1 VWVNKSVRSSPSSF
15 FKTFSYFCLFACKK
29 RLTRASKE
37 GANLKRILA
46 VILLAAFL
54 SAAAFCDTF
63 TDNFTNT
70 NYIDAG
76 SSTITST
83 TTSSTSGIDT
93 SNQKIS
99 MPFQPF
105 TNLGTSIAT
114 YLQNTGASTFASV
127 NAICYGS
134 QPYGSASGYWLIGA
148 NNATIVGTS
157 NVKLLQF
164 DGTNFTQLQGDVSGL
179 TGGAAFNI
187 INILYANNY
196 FWLLNNNSCYQYA
209 HLSSTPYLTD
219 WTTSNKNFSGT
230 PPPYNLFSAGAFN
243 GSYFVFGSSNGAIN
257 RTDGVTTPWADLSS
271 TFATGVA
278 PWFYNTEAIRAV
290 ASNGSYFLI
299 GGGSGASGTG
309 RLWKYDPSQ
318 TGTAAWTNLNADLYF
333 GTGFV
338 YSIAWNGSYFLI
350 GGSNGLLR
358 KYDAT
363 GFTNLST
370 PIAAAMGGTFS
381 SQIIRTIL
389 WTGSEWLIGTT
400 GGKLCRYDGNG
411 ITTANFSNIGWLLDS
426 TWLTYDVISSGLGNN
441 YFMLGS
447 SNGDLDGSSG
457 LYATSTEMRVQSKQ
471 VNIGAGRI
479 YKATLTA
486 TDSQPSG
493 TSIRYFLSAD
503 NGVTWQQVSSGVEAS
518 LAATGNVLKWKAVF
532 NGGMT
537 TPTLSQIA
545 INYLTTDMS
554 IIPAGVGGTV
564 VTSVVASGG
573 TGSATVSIVVPNA
586 SSNVDVQY
594 AITQDTIPPVAA
606 SSPSSAIIAF
616 DVSASNYLTGS
627 PITTF
632 NNPLTLTIS
641 YNNINHTYVDNTSG
655 SIPLFSAPV
664 SLALA
669 FWNGLNWV
677 PVSSTVTT
685 AAPYVINVSA
695 RVSHFSKYAIVAA
708 SPSAIMVKAQPNPF
722 TPLSSNPLFNRLTV
736 SFPNPGG
743 NAVVFKVW
751 DVNGV
756 LLKTLNDN
764 GSTQVTWDGKDF
776 SGKYMETGLY
786 IYEVKVGGAQVGK
799 GTVAVA
805 R

>member
-1 VWVNKSVRSSPSSF
+1 M
-15 FKTFSYFCLFACKK
+15 K
-29 RLTRASKE
+29 RL
-37 GANLKRILA
+37 LA
-46 VILLAAFL
+46 VLLIAAFV

-99 MPFQPF
+99 MPYQPF

-127 NAICYGS
+127 NAICYGA

-157 NVKLLQF
+157 NVKLLQY
-164 DGTNFTQLQGDVSGL
+164 DGTNFTQLQNDVSGQIE
-179 TGGAAFNI
+179 GAAFNI

-196 FWLLNNNSCYQYA
+196 FYLLNSNGCFKYA
-209 HLSSTPYLTD
+209 HLSGNPFLTD
-219 WTTSNKNFSGT
+219 MTSLNKNFSNT
-230 PPPYNLFSAGAFN
+230 PPPYNLYNAGAFS

-278 PWFYNTEAIRAV
+278 PWFYNTEVIRAV
-290 ASNGSYFLI
+290 ASNGSYFLV
-299 GGGSGASGTG
+299 GGGSGVSGTG

-333 GTGFV
+333 GAAYV

-358 KYDAT
+358 KYDGT
-363 GFTNLST
+363 GFTDLST

-381 SQIIRTIL
+381 AQMIRTIL
-389 WTGSEWLIGTT
+389 WTGSDWLIGTT

-411 ITTANFSNIGWLLDS
+411 IATSNFSNISWLLDS
-426 TWLTYDVISSGLGNN
+426 TWLTYDVISSGIGNN
-441 YFMLGS
+441 YMMLGS

-457 LYATSTEMRVQSKQ
+457 LFATSSEMRVQSKQ
-471 VNIGAGRI
+471 VNIGTGRI

-486 TDSQPSG
+486 TDSRPAG
-493 TSIRYFLSAD
+493 TSILYYVSAD
-503 NGVTWQQVSSGVEAS
+503 NGTNWQQVSSGVDTS
-518 LAATGNVLKWKAVF
+518 LSATGNVLKWKAVF

-537 TPTLSQIA
+537 TPTLSQVS

-554 IIPAGVGGTV
+554 IIPAGVGGTIA
-564 VTSVVASGG
+564 TSVAASGG
-573 TGSATVSIVVPNA
+573 TGSANVSIVVPNG

-594 AITQDTIPPVAA
+594 AIAKDPTPPV
-606 SSPSSAIIAF
+606 SSNTPSSAIIAF
-616 DVSASNYLTGS
+616 DVSASNYLNGS
-627 PITTF
+627 SISTF
-632 NNPLTLTIS
+632 NNPLTLVIS
-641 YNNINHTYVDNTSG
+641 YTNINGTYVDNTS
-655 SIPLFSAPV
+655 STIPLFSAPT

-685 AAPYVINVSA
+685 SAGNVINVSA
-695 RVSHFSKYAIVAA
+695 RVTHFSKYAIVAA
-708 SPSAIMVKAQPNPF
+708 SPRAIQVKAQPNPF

-736 SFPNPGG
+736 SFPNPNGS
-743 NAVVFKVW
+743 AVVFKVW

-756 LLKTLNDN
+756 LLKTLNDS

-786 IYEVKVGGAQVGK
+786 IYEVKVGGAQAGK